1 MMEFVRWP
9 IFTRIVS
16 QVVEIQK
23 DFNKGDCNYF
33 KRL

>member
-1 MMEFVRWP
+1 MMEYVRWP

-16 QVVEIQK
+16 QFVEIQK
-23 DFNKGDCNYF
+23 DCNKGDCNDF